1 MDQRNQHKPLTLYTF
16 GDSIL
21 DCDHD
26 GLTPGRL
33 LVRNDDQVFPEFRGL
48 DLASRG
54 PVRLEQR
61 ASGGTTIETLHE
73 QAHGLKPTGK
83 GLGIV
88 TIGGNDLLWGLLVD
102 EGPGR
107 AAFAAALDAFL
118 RSLPL
123 TAVFVGNVYDPTFG
137 DDTLNLT
144 GIDPALARANH
155 QRLNA
160 VIAQVA
166 NRYGRMVDLHA
177 HFLRGDPSWC
187 ADPIHPSLR
196 GISEIRRCFLPHLL
210 AAWNEVP

>member
-73 QAHGLKPTGK
+73 QAHGLMRDRGEPPSPPR
-83 GLGIV
+83 
-88 TIGGNDLLWGLLVD
+88 WM
-102 EGPGR
+102 R
-107 AAFAAALDAFL
+107 SCAAC
-118 RSLPL
+118 P
-123 TAVFVGNVYDPTFG
+123 
-137 DDTLNLT
+137 
-144 GIDPALARANH
+144 
-155 QRLNA
+155 
-160 VIAQVA
+160 
-166 NRYGRMVDLHA
+166 
-177 HFLRGDPSWC
+177 
-187 ADPIHPSLR
+187 
-196 GISEIRRCFLPHLL
+196 
-210 AAWNEVP
+210 